1 MSQPGSPGASRLRH
15 LYGPVPSRRL
25 GHSLGIDLVPY
36 KTCSYDCLYCQLGR
50 TTERTCARRETVPP
64 AELLAELRQK
74 LAQGPPP
81 DYLGLAG
88 AGEPT
93 LYSRLGELIAGIK
106 RLTDVPVAVLTNGS
120 LLWQPAVRQSLQE
133 ADLVL
138 PSLDAGDEE
147 TFQRVNR
154 PDAAVTFSR
163 LLDGLVTFRQEF
175 RGPVWLE
182 VFLLPGINDSP
193 ASLDRIAAH
202 ARRIAPT
209 RVQLNT
215 VARPPAEPEAR
226 AATADALAAACQ
238 HFDGLAE
245 VIADTS
251 LAGSDLTLDA
261 PEQEARILA
270 LLARRPCTVQGIAM
284 GLGLAPNE
292 VLKALDHL
300 QARGRT
306 ATRQLPHGVF
316 HCLVR
321 PR

>member
-1 MSQPGSPGASRLRH
+1 MSQPGSSDTSRLRH

-25 GHSLGIDLVPY
+25 GHSLGIDLIPY

-93 LYSRLGELIAGIK
+93 LYSRLGELIVGIK
-106 RLTDVPVAVLTNGS
+106 RLTDIPVAVLTNGS

-154 PDAAVTFSR
+154 PDAEVTFSR
-163 LLDGLVTFRQEF
+163 LIDGLVTFRQEF

-215 VARPPAEPEAR
+215 VARPPAEPEAH

-245 VIADTS
+245 VIAETS
-251 LAGSDLTLDA
+251 LAGPELALDS
-261 PEQEARILA
+261 PELEARIVA
-270 LLARRPCTVQGIAM
+270 LLARRPCTVQGIAA

-292 VLKALDHL
+292 VLKALERLDS
-300 QARGRT
+300 RGLTDR
-306 ATRQLPHGVF
+306 RLLPGGVF
-316 HCLVR
+316 HGLVR